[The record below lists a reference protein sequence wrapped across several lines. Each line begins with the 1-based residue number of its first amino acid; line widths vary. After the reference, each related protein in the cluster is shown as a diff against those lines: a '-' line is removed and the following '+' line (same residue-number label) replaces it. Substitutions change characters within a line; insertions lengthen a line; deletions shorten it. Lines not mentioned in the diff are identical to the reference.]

1 MRSTR
6 NKEFIAELRQ
16 YIADSL
22 NYDDAQS
29 QFIGDQ
35 MKAMVNDALIPWT
48 RGNVRRN
55 SSIGWRQFMDFE
67 QANLDFDYA
76 TYKQEAWIKRWLR
89 VDKLSRYMLA
99 GGVDAKFYSM
109 LFPVFDAML
118 LEYTGKT
125 FAQTVKEAIA

>member
-1 MRSTR
+1 
-6 NKEFIAELRQ
+6 
-16 YIADSL
+16 
-22 NYDDAQS
+22 
-29 QFIGDQ
+29 
-35 MKAMVNDALIPWT
+35 
-48 RGNVRRN
+48 
-55 SSIGWRQFMDFE
+55 MDFE

-76 TYKQEAWIKRWLR
+76 TYKQETWIKHWLR

>member
-6 NKEFIAELRQ
+6 NKAFIAEVRQ
-16 YIADSL
+16 YIVDSL

-35 MKAMVNDALIPWT
+35 MEAMVNDALIPWA

-67 QANLDFDYA
+67 QANLDFDYV
-76 TYKQEAWIKRWLR
+76 TYKQEALIKQWLH

-99 GGVDAKFYSM
+99 GGVDAKFYSL

-118 LEYTGKT
+118 LEYTGKS
-125 FAQTVKEAIA
+125 FEQTVKEALK

>member
-6 NKEFIAELRQ
+6 NKEFIAEVRK
-16 YIADSL
+16 YIANSL
-22 NYDDAQS
+22 DYDDAQS

-35 MKAMVNDALIPWT
+35 IKAMVNVALIPWA
-48 RGNVRRN
+48 RGNARRY
-55 SSIGWRQFMDFE
+55 SLIGWRAFMDFE
-67 QANLDFDYA
+67 QANLDFDFE
-76 TYKQEAWIKRWLR
+76 TYRQEAWIKRWLH

-99 GGVDAKFYSM
+99 GGINAKFYYL

-125 FAQTVKEAIA
+125 FAQTVKEALK

>member
-22 NYDDAQS
+22 SYDDAQS

-125 FAQTVKEAIA
+125 FEQTVKEALK